1 MTDIELPEGITLL
14 DAPLAGIKVDT
25 PAATGV
31 IYFNGAHIAAWTP
44 AGQHPVLW
52 LSDQA
57 ILEPGKAIRG
67 GIPLLWPWFGAGDDG
82 QHTPMHG
89 IARVSTWNL
98 LRAKVSPAGTAN
110 IVLGLDG
117 AAVDPGLAPDL
128 PRDYRLELHISM
140 GKTLI
145 VQLVVFAGDSELF
158 FEDGLHSYFAV
169 GDIHKTRIEGLDGAA
184 YSDRLTDGC
193 ATQQGAVS
201 FEGETDR
208 IYESR
213 ETLRII
219 DDEWNRTLLIEKVG
233 SAQSVIWN
241 PWIAKAAATPDLG
254 NDDWQ
259 EFVCA
264 EAVNVRDQSVN
275 VEPDGRHLIS
285 QTISII

>member
-1 MTDIELPEGITLL
+1 
-14 DAPLAGIKVDT
+14 
-25 PAATGV
+25 
-31 IYFNGAHIAAWTP
+31 
-44 AGQHPVLW
+44 
-52 LSDQA
+52 
-57 ILEPGKAIRG
+57 
-67 GIPLLWPWFGAGDDG
+67 
-82 QHTPMHG
+82 
-89 IARVSTWNL
+89 
-98 LRAKVSPAGTAN
+98 
-110 IVLGLDG
+110 
-117 AAVDPGLAPDL
+117 
-128 PRDYRLELHISM
+128 M

-241 PWIAKAAATPDLG
+241 PWIAKAAATPI
-254 NDDWQ
+254 W
-259 EFVCA
+259 A
-264 EAVNVRDQSVN
+264 MTT
-275 VEPDGRHLIS
+275 GRSSSAPRRSTSAIS
-285 QTISII
+285 RSTWSRVAGT

>member
-1 MTDIELPEGITLL
+1 M
-14 DAPLAGIKVDT
+14 
-25 PAATGV
+25 
-31 IYFNGAHIAAWTP
+31 
-44 AGQHPVLW
+44 
-52 LSDQA
+52 
-57 ILEPGKAIRG
+57 
-67 GIPLLWPWFGAGDDG
+67 
-82 QHTPMHG
+82 
-89 IARVSTWNL
+89 
-98 LRAKVSPAGTAN
+98 
-110 IVLGLDG
+110 
-117 AAVDPGLAPDL
+117 
-128 PRDYRLELHISM
+128 
-140 GKTLI
+140 
-145 VQLVVFAGDSELF
+145 QLVVFAGVSELF

-254 NDDWQ
+254 DDDWQ

-275 VEPDGRHLIS
+275 VEPGGRHLIS